1 MPETFYYLTDA
12 GKIGT
17 EANMDG
23 CEHFKRIRG
32 DPSIEKFGSPSTV
45 LDKDNSKPEDVEEEL
60 EDSNYGH
67 DNDKRGKFNPLH
79 LGVYLK
85 RKIENAQDP
94 IESSYSTRKVTK
106 RTSSR

>member
-1 MPETFYYLTDA
+1 MPETFYYQTDA
-12 GKIGT
+12 GKMGT

-32 DPSIEKFGSPSTV
+32 DPLIEKFGSPSIV
-45 LDKDNSKPEDVEEEL
+45 LDKDKSKPEVVEEEL
-60 EDSNYGH
+60 EDSNDGH
-67 DNDKRGKFNPLH
+67 DKDKRGKFNPVH

-85 RKIENAQDP
+85 RKLEYAQDP